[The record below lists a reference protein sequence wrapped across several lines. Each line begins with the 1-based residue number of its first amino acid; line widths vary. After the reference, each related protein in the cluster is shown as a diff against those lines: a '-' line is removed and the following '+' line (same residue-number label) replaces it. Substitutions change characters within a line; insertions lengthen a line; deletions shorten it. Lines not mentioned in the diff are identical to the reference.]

1 MKTPARI
8 NKSSL
13 ADAKRNADRFD
24 TQLPAE
30 INGISSLTRNISATG
45 IYVETSSRQTPGS
58 HIHFTVEVV
67 VWGKKLKLVCDGEVV
82 RVDQKGDKTGVAVK
96 LDNSFFS
103 DDETTTLPTSS
114 TALTS
119 T

>member
-1 MKTPARI
+1 MKTPVRI

-13 ADAKRNADRFD
+13 TDTKRNADRFD
-24 TQLPAE
+24 TQLPVE
-30 INGISSLTRNISATG
+30 IDGISSLTRNISATG
-45 IYVETSSRQTPGS
+45 MYVETDSRLTPGS

-82 RVDQKGDKTGVAVK
+82 RVEQKGDKTGVAVK

-103 DDETTTLPTSS
+103 DDGTAVLQSSS
-114 TALTS
+114 TPS
-119 T
+119 H